1 MDGYTPTVWAA
12 GDTVTA
18 AKLNKMEQGIAD
30 GYSSGGGLILHVN
43 QSGDTYTLDK
53 TWQEIWDAMESG
65 QSVLVVKS
73 DSESGYG
80 SVYHT
85 YVTNIYFE
93 TGEIIDYVVYAG
105 NNFSAGSPSGYPSF
119 SMK

>member
-30 GYSSGGGLILHVN
+30 GYSSGGGLVVHVTG
-43 QSGDTYTLDK
+43 SETVVMDK

-65 QSVLVVKS
+65 QSVLVVS
-73 DSESGYG
+73 LESESGSG
-80 SVYHT
+80 SVYHA
-85 YVTNIYFE
+85 YASSIYFE
-93 TGEIIDYVVYAG
+93 TGEITEYGVSAG
-105 NNFSAGSPSGYPSF
+105 NNFTASSPSGYPAR

>member
-30 GYSSGGGLILHVN
+30 GCSSGGGLVVHANI
-43 QSGDTYTLDK
+43 SGGSSVLDK

-65 QSVLVVKS
+65 QSVLVMS
-73 DSESGYG
+73 SSSGSGFG
-80 SVYHT
+80 SVDHAYAT
-85 YVTNIYFE
+85 SIYFE
-93 TGEIIDYVVYAG
+93 TGEFTEYIVEANG
-105 NNFSAGSPSGYPSF
+105 NFSASSPSDYPSA
-119 SMK
+119 SIK

>member
-30 GYSSGGGLILHVN
+30 GYSSGGGLVVHVN

-65 QSVLVVKS
+65 QSVLVVNIE
-73 DSESGYG
+73 SESGSG
-80 SVYHT
+80 SVYHV
-85 YVTNIYFE
+85 YVNSIYFE
-93 TGEIIDYVVYAG
+93 TGEITDYVVDANG
-105 NNFSAGSPSGYPSF
+105 NFTASSPSGYPSYT
-119 SMK
+119 MK